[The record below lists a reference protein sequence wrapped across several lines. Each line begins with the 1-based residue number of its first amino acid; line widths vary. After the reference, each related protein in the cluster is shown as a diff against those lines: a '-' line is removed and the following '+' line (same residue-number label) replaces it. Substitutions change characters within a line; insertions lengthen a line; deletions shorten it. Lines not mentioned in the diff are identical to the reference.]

1 MKTSIPVSLQGRALL
16 QDPFLNKG
24 TAFTPEERQT
34 FHLEGRLPPRVETL
48 EEQIERMY
56 AQYRE
61 NHSPLEK
68 HLFLRS
74 LQEYNRTLYYA
85 LLKKHV
91 EEMLPIVYT
100 PTVGEAIQTYSTNFR
115 EPRGLVVTRENY
127 TRLDDIL
134 AEYDD
139 TELVV
144 ATDSEG
150 ILGIGD
156 QGFGGIGI
164 SIGKL
169 TLYTLVAGFDPA
181 RTLPVVF
188 DVGTDNQALLE
199 DPYYLGLRE
208 SRLRGEAYFEML
220 DAFVTAFSKRFPG
233 AVIQWEDFS
242 RGNAFRVLE
251 RYQKVLPSFNDD
263 IQGTGATA
271 LAGLIAA
278 TYQGKTLTDQRFM
291 VLGAGAGGMGV
302 TGQIYQ
308 GLLKMGLTP
317 EEARSRIFLMG
328 RGGLIMQGQ
337 PRVEAH
343 QAPFAKTAQDIA
355 GWTCAGEVP
364 TMLETVQNAGITV
377 LLGLSGAGGAFTEQI
392 VRAVH
397 QNTPRPIVFALS
409 NPTHLAE
416 VTPENA
422 LLWTDGQ
429 AIVATGSPFPDV
441 YHNGQ
446 IYEIGQG
453 NNTFIFPGVGR
464 GVIAAGAKSI
474 PDEVF
479 TAAAFALAE
488 TVPAERLARGA
499 VFPRI
504 SSLMQANQHVARKVA
519 ETILQLGLTYRTPAE
534 VEEALQ
540 EPEWEPKYFTYVP
553 VSVFELCSE
562 KA

>member
-1 MKTSIPVSLQGRALL
+1 MKTKLTVSLQGRALL

-24 TAFTPEERQT
+24 TAFTPEERIL

-48 EEQIERMY
+48 EEQVERMY

-61 NHSPLEK
+61 NHTPLEK

-85 LLKKHV
+85 LLNRHV

-127 TRLDDIL
+127 TRLDAML
-134 AEYDD
+134 EEYDD

-144 ATDSEG
+144 ATDAEG

-188 DVGTDNQALLE
+188 DVGTDNQDLLN
-199 DPYYLGLRE
+199 DPYYLGIRE
-208 SRLRGEAYFEML
+208 PRLRGEAYFEIL
-220 DAFVTAFSKRFPG
+220 DAFVTAFKKRFPQ
-233 AVIQWEDFS
+233 AIIQWEDFS
-242 RGNAFRVLE
+242 RGNAFAVLE
-251 RYQKVLPSFNDD
+251 RYQDQLPSFNDD

-278 TYQGKTLTDQRFM
+278 TDHGRTLTEQKFLI
-291 VLGAGAGGMGV
+291 LGAGAGGMGV
-302 TGQIYQ
+302 AWQVYH
-308 GLLKMGLTP
+308 GLVQLGLTS
-317 EEARSRIFLMG
+317 EEARSRIHLMG
-328 RGGLIMQGQ
+328 RNGLMMQGH
-337 PRVEAH
+337 PRVEPHH
-343 QAPFAKTAQDIA
+343 QFFAKTPEDIA
-355 GWTCAGEVP
+355 GWTFSGTIP
-364 TMLETVQNAGITV
+364 SMLETIQQAGITV
-377 LLGLSGAGGAFTEQI
+377 LLGLSGAGGAFSEEI
-392 VRAVH
+392 VQAVH
-397 QNTPRPIVFALS
+397 ANTSRPIIFALS

-416 VTPENA
+416 VTPELA
-422 LLWTDGQ
+422 LQWTDGQ

-441 YHNGQ
+441 YHQ
-446 IYEIGQG
+446 DRIFKIGQG
-453 NNTFIFPGVGR
+453 NNTFIFPGVGW
-464 GVIAAGAKSI
+464 GVQAAGATSI
-474 PDEVF
+474 PSELF
-479 TAAAFALAE
+479 TAAAFALAAAV
-488 TVPAERLARGA
+488 TPERLADGA

-504 SSLMQANQHVARKVA
+504 ADLFQANQQVAIRVA
-519 ETILQLGLTYRTPAE
+519 EKAAAMGLATRTP
-534 VEEALQ
+534 EEMQQALL
-540 EPEWEPKYFTYVP
+540 EPEWAPVYRTYNP
-553 VSVFELCSE
+553 VT
-562 KA
+562 

>member
-24 TAFTPEERQT
+24 TAFTPEERAR

-48 EEQIERMY
+48 HEQVQRMY
-56 AQYRE
+56 AQYQE
-61 NHSPLEK
+61 NHNPLEK

-85 LLKKHV
+85 LLQNHV

-115 EPRGLVVTRENY
+115 EPRGLVVNRENY
-127 TRLDDIL
+127 IRLDEIL
-134 AEYDD
+134 EEYDD

-144 ATDSEG
+144 ATDAEG

-188 DVGTDNQALLE
+188 DVGTDNQSLLQ
-199 DPYYLGLRE
+199 DPYYLGMRE
-208 SRLRGEAYFEML
+208 PRLRGEAYFEIL
-220 DAFVTAFSKRFPG
+220 DAFIEAFQKRFPH
-233 AVIQWEDFS
+233 AILQWEDFS

-251 RYQKVLPSFNDD
+251 RYRNRLPSFNDD

-278 TYQGKTLTDQRFM
+278 TDQGKHLKDQKFL

-308 GLLKMGLTP
+308 GLLQLGLSA
-317 EEARSRIFLMG
+317 EEARSRIYLMG
-328 RGGLIMQGQ
+328 RNGLLLQGDS
-337 PRVEAH
+337 RLEDH
-343 QAPFAKTAQDIA
+343 QAPFARAVQDIQNWTFA
-355 GWTCAGEVP
+355 GQIP
-364 TMLETVQNAGITV
+364 SMLETIQNAGITA
-377 LLGLSGAGGAFTEQI
+377 LLGLSGAGGAFTEEV

-397 QNTPRPIVFALS
+397 QNTSTPLIFALS

-416 VTPENA
+416 VTPEHA
-422 LLWTDGQ
+422 LAWTDGA

-441 YHNGQ
+441 YHAGR

-453 NNTFIFPGVGR
+453 NNTFIFPGVGW
-464 GVIAAGAKSI
+464 GVQAAGASTI
-474 PDEVF
+474 PDELF

-488 TVPAERLARGA
+488 TVSTERLQKGA

-504 SSLMQANQHVARKVA
+504 ADLFRANQHVARKVA
-519 ETILQLGLTYRTPAE
+519 ATAVALGLSSRPVAE
-534 VEEALQ
+534 MEAALQ
-540 EPEWEPKYFTYVP
+540 EPEWAPVYRTYLP
-553 VSVFELCSE
+553 VDDS
-562 KA
+562 